1 MCILWGKLV
10 YYAGEAYEQKVN
22 GEIYPVANALKWG
35 IIQEDM
41 DTIIAPHS
49 AYTNEDLPSDYQGA
63 RFGAEYFN
71 PNSPLTL
78 GQQLHNFFTNEDV

>member
-1 MCILWGKLV
+1 
-10 YYAGEAYEQKVN
+10 
-22 GEIYPVANALKWG
+22 
-35 IIQEDM
+35 M